1 MDSRIKSKR
10 QLYLYKWDGIG
21 SKLSKLLIVLF
32 VFTITIQL
40 LFLIGIES
48 IPPNVTLDME
58 GIAILGNPFNEVQ
71 GEIILKL
78 DRKDKTPIVK
88 VYINGENTSFFDNQY
103 ISLKVKNN
111 DIIEISGI
119 DCKDSENFS
128 IYYVSDNIANP
139 KAGLKFIVNNNIVL
153 IGRVKMKMR

>member
-1 MDSRIKSKR
+1 M
-10 QLYLYKWDGIG
+10 
-21 SKLSKLLIVLF
+21 
-32 VFTITIQL
+32 
-40 LFLIGIES
+40 
-48 IPPNVTLDME
+48 
-58 GIAILGNPFNEVQ
+58 
-71 GEIILKL
+71 
-78 DRKDKTPIVK
+78 
-88 VYINGENTSFFDNQY
+88 
-103 ISLKVKNN
+103 KVKNN